1 MKIYTKK
8 GDHGESYLLG
18 GTKVKKNDLRLEAYG
33 TIDELNAYIGHL
45 NDNIKIENDVLI
57 TIQRHLFNLGS
68 ILSNDGTKSKII
80 LPKITKEDIN
90 MLENEIDKIEIKLTP
105 LNEFILPTGHTQ
117 SSLCHISRTVCRR
130 AERRV
135 VQLQNE
141 VKLDENCLM
150 YLNRLSDYLFVL
162 ARLILKE
169 NSCQEIPWIK
179 H

>member
-45 NDNIKIENDVLI
+45 NDNIKIENDVLVR
-57 TIQRHLFNLGS
+57 IQRHLFNLGS
-68 ILSNDGTKSKII
+68 ILSNDGRKSKII
-80 LPKITKEDIN
+80 LPKIIKEDIN
-90 MLENEIDKIEIKLTP
+90 MLENEIDKIESKLTP
-105 LNEFILPTGHTQ
+105 LSEFILPTGHTQ
-117 SSLCHISRTVCRR
+117 SSLCHITRTVCRR

-169 NSCQEIPWIK
+169 NNCQEIPWIK

>member
-45 NDNIKIENDVLI
+45 NDNIKIENNVLVR
-57 TIQRHLFNLGS
+57 IQRHLFNLGS
-68 ILSNDGTKSKII
+68 ILSNDGRKSKII
-80 LPKITKEDIN
+80 LPEITKEDIN
-90 MLENEIDKIEIKLTP
+90 MLENEIDKIESKLTP
-105 LNEFILPTGHTQ
+105 LSEFILPTGHTQ
-117 SSLCHISRTVCRR
+117 SSLCHITRTVCRR

-141 VKLDENCLM
+141 VKLDEHCLM

-169 NSCQEIPWIK
+169 NDCQEIPWIK